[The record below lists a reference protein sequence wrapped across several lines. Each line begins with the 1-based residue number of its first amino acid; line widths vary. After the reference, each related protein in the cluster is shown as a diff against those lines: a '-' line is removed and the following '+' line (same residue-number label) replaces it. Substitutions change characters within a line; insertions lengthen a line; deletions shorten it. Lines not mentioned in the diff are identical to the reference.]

1 MLRTRSIEA
10 RSNDEEPIIFLRG
23 AGEMMLRRRNVTSRE
38 NVAVA
43 CLPHAVVNPLVS
55 KLISLRCFNK
65 IPVTLSS
72 KKIMIKC
79 FCICFKSEKFVV
91 SIVPMPP
98 C

>member
-1 MLRTRSIEA
+1 
-10 RSNDEEPIIFLRG
+10 
-23 AGEMMLRRRNVTSRE
+23 MMLKRRNVTSRE

-72 KKIMIKC
+72 KKNHD
-79 FCICFKSEKFVV
+79 
-91 SIVPMPP
+91 
-98 C
+98 